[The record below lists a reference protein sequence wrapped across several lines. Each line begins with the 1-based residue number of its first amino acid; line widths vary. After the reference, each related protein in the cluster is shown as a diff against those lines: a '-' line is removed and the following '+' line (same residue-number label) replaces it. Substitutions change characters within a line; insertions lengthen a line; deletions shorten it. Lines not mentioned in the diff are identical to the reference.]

1 MTNPAE
7 RLTKAERRQT
17 HPNRRPV
24 DASTLLIL
32 DHVKGGETRVLMG
45 RRHMRHTFL
54 PGKFVFPG
62 GRVDP
67 GDSRARFDGDYH
79 DVVLD
84 KLMKRMKGPKTE
96 ARARAFSLAAIRET
110 YEETGVFIGKP
121 DRSPA
126 TRKAATDPWLD
137 FAERGV
143 IPDLSPVRYIAR
155 AITPPRR
162 PRRFDTRF
170 LVVWAESIADRLAG
184 GTGPSGELEEV
195 DWLTLTDAK
204 SLELPTITQIVIEEL
219 EERLTHDPRL
229 APETPIPFYYW
240 RGKGFE
246 RDLI

>member
-1 MTNPAE
+1 MTDPAKRLTIAE
-7 RLTKAERRQT
+7 RQQT

-32 DHVKGGETRVLMG
+32 DHIQGGETRVLMG

-67 GDSRARFDGDYH
+67 GDSRALFDGDYH
-79 DVVLD
+79 DVIRE
-84 KLMKRMKGPKTE
+84 KLMRRMKGPKTE

-110 YEETGVFIGKP
+110 FEETGVFIGKP
-121 DRSPA
+121 DPA
-126 TRKAATDPWLD
+126 PTRRAAATGPWSD
-137 FAERGV
+137 FTVRGL
-143 IPDLSPVRYIAR
+143 IPDLSPVRFIAR

-170 LVVWAESIADRLAG
+170 LVVWADSIAERLAE

-195 DWLTLTDAK
+195 DWLTLSDAK
-204 SLELPTITQIVIEEL
+204 KLELPTITQIVIEEL
-219 EERLTHDPRL
+219 EERLAHDRKL

-246 RDLI
+246 RDFI